1 MVRFSLLLS
10 VDNIAYSQLIGE
22 QLRTRVEQFG
32 HVELSDANLHEIQ
45 VDRRTYGVL
54 LGGGLLYSIFAA
66 KYTGSSYDM
75 LSVTLFACCIA
86 AVVSEIQRRGR
97 SHQESVLAALGAAVK
112 SLLGAV
118 VFAAMLGV
126 ANVL

>member
-1 MVRFSLLLS
+1 M
-10 VDNIAYSQLIGE
+10 
-22 QLRTRVEQFG
+22 
-32 HVELSDANLHEIQ
+32 SDANLHEIH

-54 LGGGLLYSIFAA
+54 LGGGLLRSIFAA
-66 KYTGSSYDM
+66 KYTGSSYS
-75 LSVTLFACCIA
+75 LLGVTLFACCIA
-86 AVVSEIQRRGR
+86 AVLSEIQRRGR
-97 SHQESVLAALGAAVK
+97 SHQERALAALGAAGK